1 MDQTS
6 ASPYSFAVF
15 FFHEVFPYLV
25 HFLVVGRHAD
35 ECPAQAQSAKRGGDE
50 EEEWSSLRGE

>member
-1 MDQTS
+1 MS
-6 ASPYSFAVF
+6 G
-15 FFHEVFPYLV
+15 FPPLKKQMRKKQQEKSYLV

-50 EEEWSSLRGE
+50 EEEWSSSPQ